1 MASGI
6 GHLQWLPVF
15 LTSFALIAFVTAY
28 GMAVKEGY
36 LNALFP
42 YISDAGGR
50 PPQSCIF
57 GQFLNIAAVIGSLSI
72 YIHYKHIKEFNI
84 TDMPQI
90 IRFNTVSL
98 WIGFLACLGMSIVAN
113 FQVYNSL
120 VTHMIGAAM
129 VFGLGMVYCWLQCV
143 ISYKMRYMGMSSSL
157 SCYTRFILSLA
168 VTLFFIT
175 TFIGASIATNELTK
189 SQSKHSTHGNAT
201 ATAVPPTTTM
211 YEHKWK
217 ESDPGYDAHLTS
229 TFSEWFMAICFLL
242 FFMTYFREF
251 QKIQVRIQVE
261 PKNAGI
267 FSSSGNMDVGDN
279 KIFV

>member
-1 MASGI
+1 MVSGI
-6 GHLQWLPVF
+6 GHLHWLPVF
-15 LTSFALIAFVTAY
+15 LALLALIAFFTAY

-84 TDMPQI
+84 TDMPLI
-90 IRFNTVSL
+90 IRLNVVSL
-98 WIGFLACLGMSIVAN
+98 WMGCLACLGMSIVAN

-120 VTHMIGAAM
+120 VTHMIGAFM
-129 VFGLGMVYCWLQCV
+129 VFGLGMVYCWMQCV
-143 ISYKMRYMGMSSSL
+143 ISYKMRHMGMSSSL
-157 SCYTRFILSLA
+157 SCHTRFILSMA

-175 TFIGASIATNELTK
+175 TFVAASVATEELTK
-189 SQSKHSTHGNAT
+189 SKDSTRGNST
-201 ATAVPPTTTM
+201 TTAVTPTSSM
-211 YEHKWK
+211 YEHRWK
-217 ESDPGYDAHLTS
+217 KSDPGYDAHLTS

-242 FFMTYFREF
+242 YFLTYFREF
-251 QKIQVRIQVE
+251 QKIQMRIKIE
-261 PKNAGI
+261 PKNAEI
-267 FSSSGNMDVGDN
+267 FSSSGNMDVSDN
-279 KIFV
+279 KMFV